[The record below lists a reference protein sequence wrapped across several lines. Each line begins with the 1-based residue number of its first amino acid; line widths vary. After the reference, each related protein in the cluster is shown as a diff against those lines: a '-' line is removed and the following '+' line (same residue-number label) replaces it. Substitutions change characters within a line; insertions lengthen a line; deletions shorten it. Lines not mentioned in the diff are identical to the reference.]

1 MIIAYG
7 LFIFGFVGFLGSI
20 EEGTNLINMYSST
33 HEIPIKIRVFF
44 HVILLVEVLLML
56 CSAQYIWG

>member
-20 EEGTNLINMYSST
+20 SDARKLIAKYRT
-33 HEIPIKIRVFF
+33 EIEIPTNQRVFF
-44 HVILLVEVLLML
+44 YITLCFEVVTTL
-56 CSAQYIWG
+56 CAAQYIWG